1 MALRLLHL
9 NPVVPNT
16 GLEVR
21 FWGVRGS
28 IAAGGQDFAEVGGN
42 TSCVEVRAGDELIIL
57 DAGTGLFRLS
67 ETLPEPVRATFLISH
82 YHWDHIQGFP
92 LFRPAYHPDNRFDVY
107 GPGGSAA
114 TVTRAFD
121 EQMRPP
127 HFPVGLSAMA
137 AQLTF
142 HGVQAGDE
150 LTLGAVRVTA
160 AALNHPHGCL
170 GYRISHG
177 DVSVVYATDT
187 EHAEF
192 GALDAAVLELAR
204 DADLLIYDA
213 QYTDDEY
220 LGVDGPCRK
229 GWGHSTA
236 TAACRMARAAGVRQL
251 ALFHHDPAHRDDR
264 ISEIVRDARAVF
276 GNTVAAREAMR
287 IVVERPE
294 WAAAG
299 ECPGGFNSHAGRGS
313 SAVKDDRERRPGRL
327 AHGQPGQQAAATHRH

>member
-1 MALRLLHL
+1 MS
-9 NPVVPNT
+9 NT
-16 GLEVR
+16 GFEVR

-28 IAAGGQDFAEVGGN
+28 IAGGGQDFGEVGGN

-67 ETLPEPVRATFLISH
+67 ETLVEPVRATFLISH

-92 LFRPAYHPDNRFDVY
+92 LFRPGYHPDNRFDVY
-107 GPGGSAA
+107 GPGDSAA
-114 TVTRAFD
+114 AVAEVFD

-127 HFPVGLSAMA
+127 HFPVGLSAMR
-137 AQLTF
+137 AQLEF
-142 HGVQAGDE
+142 HGVRPGDE
-150 LTLGAVRVTA
+150 LALGDVRVKA

-170 GYRISHG
+170 GYRISLG
-177 DVSVVYATDT
+177 DLSVVYATDT
-187 EHAEF
+187 EHCER
-192 GALDAAVLELAR
+192 GGLDPAMLELAQ

-220 LGVDGPCRK
+220 RGVNGPCRR

-236 TAACRMARAAGVRQL
+236 TAACAIARAAGVRQL

-264 ISEIVRDARAVF
+264 IAEIVREARALF
-276 GNTVAAREAMR
+276 RNTVAAREAMR

-299 ECPGGFNSHAGRGS
+299 M
-313 SAVKDDRERRPGRL
+313 REARV
-327 AHGQPGQQAAATHRH
+327 A